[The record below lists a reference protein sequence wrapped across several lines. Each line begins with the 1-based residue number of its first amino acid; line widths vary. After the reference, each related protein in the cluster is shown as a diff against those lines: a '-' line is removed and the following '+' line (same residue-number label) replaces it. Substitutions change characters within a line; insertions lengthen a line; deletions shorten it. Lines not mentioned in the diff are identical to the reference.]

1 MEDSLEGVFFTSGVN
16 FGGKAIA
23 KALAL
28 NPTWRPM
35 GLSNYL

>member
-1 MEDSLEGVFFTSGVN
+1 MAGGLVFKVEGERDTPQ
-16 FGGKAIA
+16 
-23 KALAL
+23 